1 MQCFCSILSAICLY
15 KYSSS
20 RFIIF
25 FSAFINASA
34 VCIFKLDDI
43 NNALESPLME
53 EVDGRRELSELR
65 RLPAQPEHG
74 A

>member
-1 MQCFCSILSAICLY
+1 M
-15 KYSSS
+15 
-20 RFIIF
+20 FIILF

-53 EVDGRRELSELR
+53 EVDGFVYPIKNNPFQNIS
-65 RLPAQPEHG
+65 RLVTFII
-74 A
+74 

>member
-1 MQCFCSILSAICLY
+1 M
-15 KYSSS
+15 
-20 RFIIF
+20 FIFLF

-53 EVDGRRELSELR
+53 EVDGFVYPIKNNPFPNVSR
-65 RLPAQPEHG
+65 
-74 A
+74 